1 MPLRSWP
8 KQPCTKPRPEVAA
21 GCTINGMSLKLESS
35 KRPASSESASAGGSA
50 LQLAGMEQVRAAQLV
65 WARTSLRTRL
75 AILRRTRHRIAT
87 TALEIAQTVPC
98 EQPSEQCRPVHRSVA
113 DTLVSEVLPLVEA
126 CRFLEREAGW
136 ILAPQQLS
144 AHARPFWLRRVTAE
158 TSCEP
163 FGVVLILAP
172 ANYPLFL
179 PGVQA
184 LQALAAG
191 NAVLWK
197 PAPGG
202 GAAAEAMRAALVAS
216 GLDPALLQLLDEST
230 QAAADAIAGGVD
242 KVFLTG
248 SAATGAAVLSQ
259 LAPHLTPAVMEL
271 SGCDAVFVLAG
282 AALDRVVEALA
293 FGLRLNGSATC
304 MAPRRLFLVGRHP
317 GLVPAL
323 LERLNS
329 LPAIALPPYTQAR
342 LADLLEDATLLG
354 GTVLLEQA
362 DETIRYAVVRN
373 ATPRMRIA
381 QSDIFAPV
389 LSIFEAADMD
399 AALAAHAP
407 CPYALTAAIF
417 GPEPAARA
425 LASRLPVGTVLI
437 NDLIVA
443 TADPRIGF
451 SGRKSSGFGVTRGRE
466 GLLEM
471 TALKTVV
478 VQRSRDLRAYRPTT
492 SNHQPFF
499 AAYLEVVHGGKWR
512 ARWRGLRR
520 LLRAAAKLD

>member
-1 MPLRSWP
+1 MPLRRWP
-8 KQPCTKPRPEVAA
+8 KQPCTKLRPEVAV
-21 GCTINGMSLKLESS
+21 GCTINSMALKLESS
-35 KRPASSESASAGGSA
+35 NVTASSASGRANAAVLSPTPVQQA
-50 LQLAGMEQVRAAQLV
+50 RAAQLA
-65 WARTSLRTRL
+65 WARTALRARL
-75 AILRRTRHRIAT
+75 AVLRRTRHTIAT
-87 TALEIAQTVPC
+87 TAVEIAQSIPC
-98 EQPSEQCRPVHRSVA
+98 EQSGALHRNVA
-113 DTLVSEVLPLVEA
+113 DTLVAEVLPLVEA

-136 ILAPQQLS
+136 ILAPQRLS
-144 AHARPFWLRRVTAE
+144 AHARPFWLRRVMAE
-158 TSCEP
+158 TSREP
-163 FGVVLILAP
+163 LGVVLIIAP

-179 PGVQA
+179 PGAQA

-191 NAVLWK
+191 NAVVWK

-202 GAAAEAMRAALVAS
+202 KAAAEALRAALVAS
-216 GLDPALLQLLDEST
+216 GLDPALLQLLDESP
-230 QAAADAIAGGVD
+230 QAAADAIAGCVD

-248 SAATGAAVLSQ
+248 SAATGIAVLSQ

-282 AALDRVVEALA
+282 AVHQRVVEALV

-304 MAPRRLFLVGRHP
+304 MAPRRLFLVGGHP

-323 LERLNS
+323 LEGLKT
-329 LPAIALPPYTQAR
+329 LPAVALPLNARAR
-342 LADLLEDATLLG
+342 LADLLEDARRLG

-362 DETIRYAVVRN
+362 GETTRYAVVCN
-373 ATPRMRIA
+373 ATPAMRIA
-381 QSDIFAPV
+381 QTDIFAPV
-389 LSIFEAADMD
+389 LCIFDVPDMD
-399 AALAAHAP
+399 AALAAHEP

-451 SGRKSSGFGVTRGRE
+451 GGRKSSGFGVSRGRE

-471 TALKTVV
+471 TTLKTVV
-478 VQRSRDLRAYRPTT
+478 VQRSRGLRAYRPTT

-499 AAYLEVVHGGKWR
+499 AAYLEAVHGGKWR
-512 ARWRGLRR
+512 ARWSGLRK
-520 LLRAAAKLD
+520 LLRAAANVD